1 VIKSR
6 ELRKKIS
13 KSGYEHYGLYYDQIF
28 SLFPKSWH
36 RARMRLVRRTLP
48 DLRSVCELGCGTG
61 TSAIEFARQGLRVFA
76 VDFSPTMLRMA
87 RQKIQRARV
96 PILLIRA
103 DMRSFRLP
111 EAVDLVSAEW
121 GVVNH
126 VPRAV
131 DLVRVARAVAR
142 ALRPGGYFVFD
153 VNHQSAFD
161 SWASPYIQES
171 SNFFLLWDVGWDPR
185 SRKGWRKMTWFMP
198 QRAGRWTRHDEE
210 VEQVIWSLAE
220 IRRTLRREGFDR
232 IRTLDYGVLT
242 SGAGCFRK
250 PQGDKTLVLARK
262 KPL

>member
-1 VIKSR
+1 
-6 ELRKKIS
+6 
-13 KSGYEHYGLYYDQIF
+13 
-28 SLFPKSWH
+28 
-36 RARMRLVRRTLP
+36 MRLVRRTLP
-48 DLRSVCELGCGTG
+48 DLQSVCELGCGTG

-131 DLVRVARAVAR
+131 DLVLVARAVAR

-171 SNFFLLWDVGWDPR
+171 SNFFLLWDVGWNPR

-198 QRAGRWTRHDEE
+198 ERAGRWKRCDEE

-220 IRRTLRREGFDR
+220 IRRTLRRAGFDR

-242 SGAGCFRK
+242 SGAGRSRK
-250 PQGDKTLVLARK
+250 PHGDKTLVLARK
-262 KPL
+262 RPL

>member
-1 VIKSR
+1 
-6 ELRKKIS
+6 
-13 KSGYEHYGLYYDQIF
+13 
-28 SLFPKSWH
+28 
-36 RARMRLVRRTLP
+36 MRLVRRTLP